1 MTYQSTKLNESE
13 DSTVMFNDE
22 TVTVKDFN
30 EAISNLKGN
39 QRVVE
44 TSEKS
49 YHLVER
55 MQGWVILYI

>member
-30 EAISNLKGN
+30 EAISNLKSN

-49 YHLVER
+49 YHVVER
-55 MQGWVILYI
+55 MQG

>member
-13 DSTVMFNDE
+13 DSTVMFYDE

-30 EAISNLKGN
+30 EAISNLKSN

-55 MQGWVILYI
+55 MQG

>member
-22 TVTVKDFN
+22 KVTVKDFN

-55 MQGWVILYI
+55 MQG

>member
-1 MTYQSTKLNESE
+1 MTYQSTKLNERE
-13 DSTVMFNDE
+13 DSTVMFNDA

-55 MQGWVILYI
+55 MQG

>member
-1 MTYQSTKLNESE
+1 MTYQSTKLNERE
-13 DSTVMFNDE
+13 DSTVMFNDA

-30 EAISNLKGN
+30 EAISNLKSN

-55 MQGWVILYI
+55 MQG

>member
-30 EAISNLKGN
+30 EAISNLKSN

-55 MQGWVILYI
+55 MQG

>member
-22 TVTVKDFN
+22 AVTVKDFN
-30 EAISNLKGN
+30 EAISNLKSN

-55 MQGWVILYI
+55 MQG

>member
-30 EAISNLKGN
+30 EAISNLKSN

-44 TSEKS
+44 TSEKA
-49 YHLVER
+49 
-55 MQGWVILYI
+55 II

>member
-55 MQGWVILYI
+55 MQG

>member
-30 EAISNLKGN
+30 EAISNLKSN

-44 TSEKS
+44 ASEKS

-55 MQGWVILYI
+55 MQG

>member
-30 EAISNLKGN
+30 EAISNLKSN
-39 QRVVE
+39 QSVVE

-55 MQGWVILYI
+55 IQGLVILYI

>member
-13 DSTVMFNDE
+13 DSTVMFNDA

-55 MQGWVILYI
+55 MQG

>member
-30 EAISNLKGN
+30 EAISNLKSN
-39 QRVVE
+39 
-44 TSEKS
+44 
-49 YHLVER
+49 
-55 MQGWVILYI
+55 

>member
-1 MTYQSTKLNESE
+1 MTYQSTKLNERE
-13 DSTVMFNDE
+13 DSTVMFNDAK
-22 TVTVKDFN
+22 VTVKDFN
-30 EAISNLKGN
+30 EAISNLKSN

-55 MQGWVILYI
+55 MQG

>member
-22 TVTVKDFN
+22 KVTVKDFN
-30 EAISNLKGN
+30 EAISNLKSN

-55 MQGWVILYI
+55 MQG